1 MIVGVTG
8 FAQNGKDTVGGV
20 LTGSWGYVRYS
31 FADQLKDMA
40 VKLNPLIPV
49 DILRDVKTGG
59 YSGLELNTEYRR
71 LGSLVDEDG
80 WEVTK
85 KWPEARRILIELGM
99 QVRHTIGTDAWVHAL
114 GRIMDDQLFPNSTA
128 VITDVRFP
136 NEAQWV
142 TKNGGVII
150 RVTKLG
156 PDGKAVTV
164 VDPTVDSERHVPYL
178 HAHFDIRAEDGDMA
192 GLLATA
198 NGIASDLEEGFI
210 PKVASTYE
218 GRFGETMLP

>member
-20 LTGSWGYVRYS
+20 LTGSWGYRRRS

-40 VKLNPLIPV
+40 VKLNPIVQPRYALDTWQAQLAP
-49 DILRDVKTGG
+49 
-59 YSGLELNTEYRR
+59 
-71 LGSLVDEDG
+71 LVEHFG
-80 WEVTK
+80 WEEAK
-85 KWPEARRILIELGM
+85 KVPEVRRILIELGM
-99 QVRHTIGTDAWVHAL
+99 QVRHIIGNDAWVHAL
-114 GRIMDDQLFPNSTA
+114 GRLMDEEDPFQPY

-136 NEAQWV
+136 NEEQFI

-192 GLLATA
+192 GLVATA

-218 GRFGETMLP
+218 GRFGESMLP